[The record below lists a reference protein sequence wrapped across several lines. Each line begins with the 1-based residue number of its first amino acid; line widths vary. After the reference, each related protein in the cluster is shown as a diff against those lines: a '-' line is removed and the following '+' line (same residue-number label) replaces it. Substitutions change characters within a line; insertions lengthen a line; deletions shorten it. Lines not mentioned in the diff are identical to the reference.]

1 MGTNAYYLNQFIST
15 TLATVGGIDDSQT
28 TGIILTSVTGVETT
42 KPGIVCLSY
51 SDPIDTSKA
60 EWISYTSISV
70 TNELQGVTRGAEGF
84 SAKSHSNGAT
94 IAFPISESH
103 INNLND
109 ALIIDGAETNLVTG
123 VISPSGTSSDS
134 STELVTKSYAD
145 GGLKDSLYRQAII
158 NGNFDV
164 WQRTTNVSLAPS
176 IAVFAADRWSCYSNH
191 ADYSFSRQDAN
202 LSGSQYCG
210 RYQRASGSIGTN
222 AMHMFYAGIEKSDA
236 IKFRGKKLTLSF
248 YAKKGANFSPST
260 FTAEI
265 RTGTVGDENVWSM
278 TNSTIIATLS
288 PTLTTDWQKF
298 TLTTSSVIAS
308 NVSEITIKFYTSAC
322 AGTAGAADYFDIT
335 QVQLC
340 EGEVALPFMPKSYE
354 EELRACQRYC
364 LVFETTGTYETLG
377 IGVASSTAETNI
389 YLPFPVSM
397 RTLPALSAT
406 ASDWYAWDGLNV
418 IALTSINLRPNH
430 ISKLNTVLQ
439 CRVESGLTQYRSY
452 MIIAQDSAGK
462 KITLE
467 AEL

>member
-84 SAKSHSNGAT
+84 SAKSHSNGVT

-164 WQRTTNVSLAPS
+164 WQRTTNVSLAPD
-176 IAVFAADRWSCYSNH
+176 AALFAADRWSCYSNH

-222 AMHMFYAGIEKSDA
+222 SMQMSYAGIEKSDA

-278 TNSTIIATLS
+278 TNSTVIATLS

-354 EELRACQRYC
+354 EELRACQRYMEF
-364 LVFETTGTYETLG
+364 LSGAVGRAISATVGTFGFSYKVTKRIAAGTTNVFFITGTNAVEVNTAIRTFTTCDSAYPTVTG
-377 IGVASSTAETNI
+377 GTFDFGGASSMTPPNMVILGSDKI
-389 YLPFPVSM
+389 YV
-397 RTLPALSAT
+397 
-406 ASDWYAWDGLNV
+406 D
-418 IALTSINLRPNH
+418 
-430 ISKLNTVLQ
+430 
-439 CRVESGLTQYRSY
+439 VEL
-452 MIIAQDSAGK
+452 
-462 KITLE
+462 
-467 AEL
+467 